1 MVRIE
6 GVVFGMCPI
15 LHLKD
20 GAFVIGLINIF
31 RFEKVYL
38 LGTFAR
44 YDNVWRYFP
53 LYCICHNTFAILK
66 LPINSVSIV
75 TFTISIYLFPKVL

>member
-20 GAFVIGLINIF
+20 GAFVIGLINI
-31 RFEKVYL
+31 L
-38 LGTFAR
+38 
-44 YDNVWRYFP
+44 D
-53 LYCICHNTFAILK
+53 LK
-66 LPINSVSIV
+66 KC
-75 TFTISIYLFPKVL
+75 IYLVPMHAMIMFGDIFHCIVFVIIRLPYLSCQ